1 MIASLGFLRTAVL
14 ECSETLLFLS
24 PRSAH
29 EWILKLRESLTLT
42 HCLSR
47 CALRCVCLCVC
58 GGGAGEGEHVRLRAD
73 RRQPARLQPAQRGRE
88 CCSST
93 LHCTVLARTV
103 HTVPSCPVLS
113 CNVQRGREYSTAL
126 RSILSLAS
134 MPGHPRTVPYRT
146 QPSPPRPLV

>member
-1 MIASLGFLRTAVL
+1 MCVGVEQVKVSTYGYVLIAANQHGFSQP
-14 ECSETLLFLS
+14 SEVV
-24 PRSAH
+24 SAAAA
-29 EWILKLRESLTLT
+29 
-42 HCLSR
+42 HC
-47 CALRCVCLCVC
+47 
-58 GGGAGEGEHVRLRAD
+58 
-73 RRQPARLQPAQRGRE
+73 
-88 CCSST
+88 T